1 MKTYNAR
8 KVFNFDDVLP
18 LDGEDTVDIILL
30 GGSVNVRIFYTD
42 SDTDEKML
50 LTLIFDYSGYFL
62 KSTIPGYGVFGY
74 EGKTDP
80 STLDSLVEYERS
92 DWVDNICKFTEWGGL
107 RLSHYKAFFLSAGI
121 VLDVVSP
128 SWRILDPVKVSST

>member
-8 KVFNFDDVLP
+8 KVFDFDDVLP
-18 LDGEDTVDIILL
+18 LRGEDSVDVTSTENVTVQ
-30 GGSVNVRIFYTD
+30 IFYTD
-42 SDTDEKML
+42 SDTKEKML
-50 LTLIFDYSGYFL
+50 LKLIFDYSGYL
-62 KSTIPGYGVFGY
+62 LLSTIPGYSVFEY
-74 EGKTDP
+74 EGKTDL

-92 DWVDNICKFTEWGGL
+92 DWVDNIYKFTEWRGL